1 MRNFWSIGPKVN
13 RLTSGQIVPKGKKI
27 TCGHYVHKLHAITL
41 GQVDQKL
48 KIDIFIDFRTNVLYN
63 ILRVDG
69 GSLFAESSSSDYI
82 ETLWESDGKE
92 DSSYANNC

>member
-1 MRNFWSIGPKVN
+1 LRNFWSIGPKVN

-63 ILRVDG
+63 IFRTYSSLREFISRGATTHWRVDG
-69 GSLFAESSSSDYI
+69 GSLFAERR
-82 ETLWESDGKE
+82 
-92 DSSYANNC
+92 